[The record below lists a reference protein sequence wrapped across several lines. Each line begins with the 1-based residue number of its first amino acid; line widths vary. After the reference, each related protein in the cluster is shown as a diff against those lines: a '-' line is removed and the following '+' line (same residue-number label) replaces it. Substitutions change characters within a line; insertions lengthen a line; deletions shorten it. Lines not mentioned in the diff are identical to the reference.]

1 MLLRNPRTLPAPGVR
16 PARAAPTRATT
27 VLGAGTRSGYPRP
40 MPGVVGQFR
49 WFMGACGAGVYVG
62 MTLAGLRGVLTG
74 SLIEPRVL
82 YGTPVYLGLG
92 ALLGLW
98 AAHASRNWLLATWDR
113 RKVTFAVAGAV
124 MMPFAVCFGQVPM
137 TDGVA
142 KLALLPGC
150 VTGGLYLLVARR
162 ARRDGRANRTE
173 QAQLDRDNSRMLNE
187 LLRDR
192 LAQQQRENAASRR

>member
-1 MLLRNPRTLPAPGVR
+1 MLLRNPRTQAALRAGQ
-16 PARAAPTRATT
+16 ARKAGTRAGTI
-27 VLGAGTRSGYPRP
+27 LGSGTRSGYPRP

-82 YGTPVYLGLG
+82 YGTPIYLGLG

-98 AAHASRNWLLATWDR
+98 AAHASHRWLLPAWDR

-124 MMPFAVCFGQVPM
+124 MMPLAVCFGQVPM

-150 VTGGLYLLVARR
+150 VTGGAYLLVARR
-162 ARRDGRANRTE
+162 TRKHARAGRTE

-187 LLRDR
+187 LLRDK
-192 LAQQQRENAASRR
+192 LAQQQRENAASHR